1 MKKKDIYDFTKPMVK
16 KDYFYVWD
24 LGFVKNDEIFFST
37 ISHERECFVRKK
49 EAELLLQCVKEMK
62 K

>member
-1 MKKKDIYDFTKPMVK
+1 MVK
-16 KDYFYVWD
+16 KDYFYLWD

-37 ISHERECFVRKK
+37 ISHERECFVCKK